1 MFISVFSVNWSCDK
15 CIFRGFEILLTIMA
29 MALQKVKGNL
39 ESMFDKNLADLLRGI
54 RNNKVICLGLLASS
68 NKIGL

>member
-1 MFISVFSVNWSCDK
+1 M
-15 CIFRGFEILLTIMA
+15 LTIMA